1 VTVPCTFD
9 CFAVGGYES
18 RVEEI
23 NFASVTVL
31 GAETGAGAAGA
42 GASEDGGGNG
52 GLDVRPADVNKL
64 EGVDPP
70 PGIVD
75 ETSVKGAVPSAGVAR
90 LRVGA
95 LGEPIFKF

>member
-1 VTVPCTFD
+1 M
-9 CFAVGGYES
+9 S
-18 RVEEI
+18 RAAEI

-31 GAETGAGAAGA
+31 GAETGAGAADA
-42 GASEDGGGNG
+42 GAREDGGGNG
-52 GLDVRPADVNKL
+52 GLDVRPADVSKL

-70 PGIVD
+70 PGIV
-75 ETSVKGAVPSAGVAR
+75 EATSVNGAVPSGGVAR